1 MTLASTILAS
11 PTTSSAK
18 HRSPSKAPKTS
29 RKRTKTEAERP
40 LSPFCSSYLPELR
53 RLTKIEHYLHCPS
66 CRLLVSFCYI
76 FTHSLT
82 HGIECSGLAT
92 ESTMFSSS
100 CAPLS
105 LGTATALILVS

>member
-1 MTLASTILAS
+1 MTLASTILVS

-29 RKRTKTEAERP
+29 RKRTSTEAERAHAP
-40 LSPFCSSYLPELR
+40 LCRAYLPELGR
-53 RLTKIEHYLHCPS
+53 FTKIEYYLQCCC
-66 CRLLVSFCYI
+66 CRLHVSFCYI
-76 FTHSLT
+76 FTHCLT
-82 HGIECSGLAT
+82 HGIECNGLAT

-100 CAPLS
+100 CATLS

>member
-18 HRSPSKAPKTS
+18 RRSPSKAPKTS
-29 RKRTKTEAERP
+29 RKRTKTEAERRHSP
-40 LSPFCSSYLPELR
+40 LCSSYLSKPP
-53 RLTKIEHYLHCPS
+53 RLTKIEHYLHYPS
-66 CRLLVSFCYI
+66 CRLRVSFCYI
-76 FTHSLT
+76 FTHALT
-82 HGIECSGLAT
+82 HGIECNGLAT

-100 CAPLS
+100 CTPLS